1 MSKQSNWQVV
11 KPKIKPDE
19 ESLVESFKKAF
30 DSNCMMYTEYLDI
43 EKFIEQ
49 FKDVLTEEDIKKLKQ

>member
-1 MSKQSNWQVV
+1 MKSNWQVV
-11 KPKIKPDE
+11 TPKIKPDE
-19 ESLVESFKKAF
+19 ESLVESLKKGF

-43 EKFIEQ
+43 EKFIER